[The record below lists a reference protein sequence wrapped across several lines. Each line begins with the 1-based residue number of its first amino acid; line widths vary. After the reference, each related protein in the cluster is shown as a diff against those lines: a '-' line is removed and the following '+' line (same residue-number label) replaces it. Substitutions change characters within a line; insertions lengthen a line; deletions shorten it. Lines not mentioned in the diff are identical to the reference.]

1 MLTKGKLLRGKA
13 KVTFTMPALEDV
25 EALFL
30 VGDFNNWSIT
40 AHLMERGADGA
51 WSLTVPLE
59 PGSYEF
65 RYYDN
70 KNQWHNDWAADS
82 YVPNQYGGD
91 NSIVTV
97 EAAARKTA
105 ARKAASAN
113 GEAAPKRAPRK
124 KKAE

>member
-25 EALFL
+25 EALYL
-30 VGDFNNWSIT
+30 VGDFNNWSINS
-40 AHLMERGADGA
+40 HPMERGADGT
-51 WSLTVPLE
+51 WSLTVPLA
-59 PGSYEF
+59 PGSYQF

-97 EAAARKTA
+97 EAPAKKT
-105 ARKAASAN
+105 S
-113 GEAAPKRAPRK
+113 APKRAPRK